1 MDGGCVCRCS
11 STHLELCADI
21 LRHESNGGFLDDLE
35 VPRAEDLHGQDA
47 VRLVDAEALA
57 KRLGHAVGTE
67 GPRRRHDGHH
77 EPGWGG
83 VAAKGPYLYTKV
95 MHVMKKAPWMVKK

>member
-1 MDGGCVCRCS
+1 MDGWIDGWCVCRCS

-57 KRLGHAVGTE
+57 ERLGHAVGTQVAH
-67 GPRRRHDGHH
+67 RRHS
-77 EPGWGG
+77 
-83 VAAKGPYLYTKV
+83 V
-95 MHVMKKAPWMVKK
+95 MTRRAL